1 MALAPQTARGFG
13 LLGDALLE
21 LGRYD
26 EAFNAFDRQVDLKPS
41 LGGYARIAYA
51 RELLG
56 RPRQALAAMELALD
70 SSGNVREPTAWTL
83 VELGKLHFGLGELTL
98 AARDFQAALAA
109 LPGYVPALDA
119 LARVEAARGRLGRAI
134 ELQRRAVE
142 AVPLPHLVAQLGDL
156 LAAAGRQDEA
166 RAQYD
171 LVRVIERI
179 QAANGVNSDLE
190 TALYRVDHG
199 IRLGETLA
207 LARRARADRP
217 SIFGDDVLAWALAR
231 NGRCGEAL
239 SWSKRSLRLGTRDA
253 SMFFHRGMI
262 ERCLGH
268 RAESRRWF
276 ARALETNPHFSLL
289 WSPTARRYSA

>member
-1 MALAPQTARGFG
+1 
-13 LLGDALLE
+13 
-21 LGRYD
+21 
-26 EAFNAFDRQVDLKPS
+26 
-41 LGGYARIAYA
+41 
-51 RELLG
+51 
-56 RPRQALAAMELALD
+56 
-70 SSGNVREPTAWTL
+70 
-83 VELGKLHFGLGELTL
+83 
-98 AARDFQAALAA
+98 
-109 LPGYVPALDA
+109 
-119 LARVEAARGRLGRAI
+119 
-134 ELQRRAVE
+134 
-142 AVPLPHLVAQLGDL
+142 VPLPHLVAQLGDL
-156 LAAAGRQDEA
+156 LAAAGRHDEA